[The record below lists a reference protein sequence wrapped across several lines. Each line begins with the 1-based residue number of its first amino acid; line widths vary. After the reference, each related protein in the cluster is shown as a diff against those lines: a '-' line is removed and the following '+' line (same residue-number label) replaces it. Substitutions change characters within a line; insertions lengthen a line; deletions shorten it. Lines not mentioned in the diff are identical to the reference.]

1 VSDRGDLPACWV
13 AQSRF
18 DGRVASWHDCDLCE
32 YEPAGALCPTRYF
45 VVAAIL
51 TAGTHPH
58 PHPGSAWC
66 TDVYLDLNTDDEAE
80 AEAAYARAEEWV
92 RTGVLAEA
100 VTA

>member
-32 YEPAGALCPTRYF
+32 YEPAGALCLTRYF
-45 VVAAIL
+45 VVAAIP
-51 TAGTHPH
+51 TADAH

-66 TDVYLDLNTDDEAE
+66 DTVYMDLHTDDRAE